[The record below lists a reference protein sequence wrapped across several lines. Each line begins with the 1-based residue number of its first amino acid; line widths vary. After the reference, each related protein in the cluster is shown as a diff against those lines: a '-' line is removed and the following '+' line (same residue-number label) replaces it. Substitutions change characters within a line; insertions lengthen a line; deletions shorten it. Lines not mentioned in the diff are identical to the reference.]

1 MIWLVIGAAV
11 LFVFLG
17 GLRAFEKAPVT
28 TIKSLFAWILA
39 LGGLSLAL
47 LLILTGRGSIA
58 ISALLMFGPIL
69 WQRWKGAQRGQ
80 PGGQPRPGTPPP
92 PPRQSGGAMSRAEA
106 YQVLGLKP
114 GANEAEIRDAHRRLM
129 RAAHPDSGGSD
140 WLATRINQA
149 RDVLLG

>member
-1 MIWLVIGAAV
+1 MLWLLLGAAA

-17 GLRAFEKAPVT
+17 GLRMFEKANVKT
-28 TIKSLFAWILA
+28 VKSLGAWILA

-47 LLILTGRGSIA
+47 LLILTGRGGIA
-58 ISALLMFGPIL
+58 LGAILLFGPLL
-69 WQRWKGAQRGQ
+69 WQQWKGAQGAGPRAG
-80 PGGQPRPGTPPP
+80 PRPSAAP
-92 PPRQSGGAMSRAEA
+92 PPRGGGAMSRAEA

-114 GANEAEIRDAHRRLM
+114 GATELDIRDAHRRLM
-129 RAAHPDSGGSD
+129 MAAHPDHGGSD

>member
-1 MIWLVIGAAV
+1 MIWLLIGAAA

-17 GLRAFEKAPVT
+17 GLRAFERASVT
-28 TIKSLFAWILA
+28 SIKSLVAWIAA

-47 LLILTGRGSIA
+47 LLILTGRGGIA
-58 ISALLMFGPIL
+58 ISALLLFGPLL
-69 WQRWKGAQRGQ
+69 WQQWKGAQ
-80 PGGQPRPGTPPP
+80 GGQPKGRFGPGTPPP
-92 PPRQSGGAMSRAEA
+92 PRTGGAMSRAEA

-114 GANEAEIRDAHRRLM
+114 GATETEIREAHRRLM
-129 RAAHPDSGGSD
+129 RSAHPDHGGSD